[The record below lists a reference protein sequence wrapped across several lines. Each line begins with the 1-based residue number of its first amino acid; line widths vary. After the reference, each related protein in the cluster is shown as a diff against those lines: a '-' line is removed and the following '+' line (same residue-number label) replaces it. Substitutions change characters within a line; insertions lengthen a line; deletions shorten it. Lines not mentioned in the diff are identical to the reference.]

1 MFNFIKIFKNKLKIR
16 FKIYYI
22 FENNNKYS
30 SIITIDKKFKLL
42 VIDSFEKTKLIN
54 TKDYKSN
61 LFLEEGIKKK
71 SIAFCITHNNNFAH
85 ITWISNSN
93 ISKKFVDECP
103 MRINWH
109 NTIVWGRSFTN
120 PIYRKNRLYSFTQQ
134 QIQNYLVKNNFK
146 YQKFSIKISNISS
159 INAMK
164 KFKPKIIAISLYIRL
179 YKFNF
184 RINIPYFKEI

>member
-1 MFNFIKIFKNKLKIR
+1 MFNFIKIFKNKLKIK
-16 FKIYYI
+16 FNIYYI
-22 FENNNKYS
+22 FENNNKHS

-42 VIDSFEKTKLIN
+42 VIYSFEKTKLIN

-71 SIAFCITHNNNFAH
+71 CIAFCITHNNNFAH

-93 ISKKFVDECP
+93 ISKKFVDPCP

-120 PIYRKNRLYSFTQQ
+120 PIYRKNGLYSFTQQ
-134 QIQNYLVKNNFK
+134 QIQNYLVKNPFLEIQFCFPIALNPNSSHYHRQCGPHHQAGKLDFDLRLK
-146 YQKFSIKISNISS
+146 IK
-159 INAMK
+159 
-164 KFKPKIIAISLYIRL
+164 
-179 YKFNF
+179 
-184 RINIPYFKEI
+184 